1 MRDKRFTIGH
11 SIACIFHLTK
21 VQQQYPS
28 QLSGGQRQ
36 RVAFARML
44 AAQPAYLLLDEPF
57 SALDAP
63 LKEELQIELQQRLSN
78 LNQHALIVSH
88 SLDELY
94 KLCQSLV
101 IITKPNTF
109 GATNQLFNQPQ
120 TIEAAKLTG
129 CKIFGLSNA

>member
-1 MRDKRFTIGH
+1 
-11 SIACIFHLTK
+11 
-21 VQQQYPS
+21 
-28 QLSGGQRQ
+28 
-36 RVAFARML
+36 ML

-101 IITKPNTF
+101 IITKSKNTFF

-120 TIEAAKLTG
+120 TIEATKLTG
-129 CKIFGLSNA
+129 CKNIWPVKRIDAHRVQVIG